1 MTSASLKSDTILRQI
16 DAHNLTE
23 KIVAI
28 DEAKICF
35 FIFQLGD
42 YLFAFGGNQTREIL
56 PYTTITWIPGATA
69 LIPGVINVR
78 GDVAAVLDLKQIL
91 SINETSPKTADNF
104 VVMVR
109 AGDGR
114 TGILVDTIVDVVEVP
129 VSETTQLLP
138 TLDERFKR
146 FALNQFEYRHNMVT
160 VLDASLLI
168 EKATS

>member
-1 MTSASLKSDTILRQI
+1 MTGSSLKSDIILRQI

-23 KIVAI
+23 KIVTI
-28 DEAKICF
+28 DEEQICF

-42 YLFAFGGNQTREIL
+42 YLFAFGGSQTREIL

-69 LIPGVINVR
+69 LIPGVINVH
-78 GDVAAVLDLKQIL
+78 GDVAAILDVKKLL
-91 SINETSPKTADNF
+91 SVNETGPKAADNF

-146 FALNQFEYRHNMVT
+146 FASSQFEYRGTMVT